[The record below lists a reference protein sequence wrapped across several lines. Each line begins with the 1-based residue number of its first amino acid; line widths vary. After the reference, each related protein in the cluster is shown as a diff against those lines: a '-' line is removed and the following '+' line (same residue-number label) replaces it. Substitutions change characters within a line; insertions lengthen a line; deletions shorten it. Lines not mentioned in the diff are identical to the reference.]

1 MVCYETLIL
10 AAPEITQDEASR
22 LEKQFAEQVKKAKGS
37 LISYDRWGK
46 YRLAYPIRH
55 NDYGVYFL
63 SRFEADPANVAS
75 FIVELRKLFTYKF
88 ENIVMRQ
95 MTTRLEGDDL
105 SYTKPESLEEIPT
118 GDVDSFLRENK
129 MEGLLSTV
137 SKDKKDKEEKVVAVE
152 SKPAEP
158 VEEVATEKTV
168 ETETEVKE

>member
-10 AAPEITQDEASR
+10 AAPEITQDETSK
-22 LEKQFAEQVKKAKGS
+22 LEKQFAEHVKKAQGT
-37 LISYDRWGK
+37 LTSYDRWGK

-63 SRFEADPANVAS
+63 TRYEIDPANVAE
-75 FIVELRKLFTYKF
+75 FINELRKLFIYKF

-105 SYTKPESLEEIPT
+105 SYTKPDSLEEIPS

-129 MEGLLSTV
+129 MEGLLSSTSKEKEEKKAVSEVKPTETV
-137 SKDKKDKEEKVVAVE
+137 EEKVVVE
-152 SKPAEP
+152 QVIELEAEP
-158 VEEVATEKTV
+158 
-168 ETETEVKE
+168 KE